1 MYEKLIIALLLSGYA
16 SAGNNVSH
24 PNTTVTTPPIKTA
37 GTLSTPLQGSFH
49 FNQTVT
55 LREQPTQKAHLFSE
69 PVITVIILAVM
80 AGIIGIILFIAFF
93 VGRLRKKSTF
103 DEQFS
108 PSHDT
113 GLPEN
118 YIETANPES
127 NQ

>member
-37 GTLSTPLQGSFH
+37 
-49 FNQTVT
+49 
-55 LREQPTQKAHLFSE
+55 EQPTQKAHLFSE